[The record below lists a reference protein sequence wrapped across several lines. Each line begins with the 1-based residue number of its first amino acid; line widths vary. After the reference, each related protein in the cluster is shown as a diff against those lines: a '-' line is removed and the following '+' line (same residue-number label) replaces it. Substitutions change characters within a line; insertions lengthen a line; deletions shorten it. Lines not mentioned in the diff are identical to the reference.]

1 MFEKILVC
9 LDGSS
14 LAEQILP
21 YAIEQALHFH
31 SKIVLLRVIR
41 VPGSAL
47 PGEPELV
54 EKEDESVTA
63 EEDEVVTYLDNV
75 TNALVEKGLDVEGVI
90 ISAHK
95 PDIAII
101 TYAREN
107 DMDIIA
113 LATRGDG
120 VIGQMLWGSV
130 SGSVLRKSGLPMLII
145 KAGESNQPPFKATI
159 GIKT

>member
-21 YAIEQALHFH
+21 YATEQSLHFH

-41 VPGSAL
+41 VPGRAL

-54 EKEDESVTA
+54 EEADKPVTA
-63 EEDEVVTYLDNV
+63 EEDEIVTYLDNI
-75 TNALVEKGLDVEGVI
+75 TNALLEKGLDVEGVI
-90 ISAHK
+90 ISARK

-107 DMDIIA
+107 NVRLIP
-113 LATRGDG
+113 LATRGHG
-120 VIGQMLWGSV
+120 AVGQMIWGSI
-130 SGSVLRKSGLPMLII
+130 SESVLRKSGLPLLVY
-145 KAGESNQPPFKATI
+145 KAG
-159 GIKT
+159 

>member
-21 YAIEQALHFH
+21 YAIEQALPFH

-41 VPGSAL
+41 VPGRAL
-47 PGEPELV
+47 PGEPELI
-54 EKEDESVTA
+54 EKNDEPVTA
-63 EEDEVVTYLDNV
+63 KEDEVVKYLDNV
-75 TNALVEKGLDVEGVI
+75 TNTLVEKGLDVEGVI

-107 DMDIIA
+107 NVDIIA
-113 LATRGDG
+113 LATRGHG

-130 SGSVLRKSGLPMLII
+130 FESVFRKSGLPMLIL
-145 KAGESNQPPFKATI
+145 KTGE
-159 GIKT
+159 

>member
-21 YAIEQALHFH
+21 YATEQALHFH

-41 VPGSAL
+41 VPGRAL

-54 EKEDESVTA
+54 EEEDEPVTA
-63 EEDEVVTYLDNV
+63 EEDEIVTYLDNV
-75 TNALVEKGLDVEGVI
+75 TDALSEKGLDVEGVI
-90 ISAHK
+90 ISARK

-107 DMDIIA
+107 NVGLIA
-113 LATRGDG
+113 LATRGHG
-120 VIGQMLWGSV
+120 AIGQMIWGSI
-130 SGSVLRKSGLPMLII
+130 SESVLRKSGLPVLVL
-145 KAGESNQPPFKATI
+145 KAG
-159 GIKT
+159 

>member
-9 LDGSS
+9 LDGSNI
-14 LAEQILP
+14 AEQILP

-41 VPGSAL
+41 VPGRAL

-54 EKEDESVTA
+54 EEEDKPVTA
-63 EEDEVVTYLDNV
+63 EEDEIVTYLDNV
-75 TNALVEKGLDVEGVI
+75 TDALSEKGLDAEGVI
-90 ISAHK
+90 ISARK

-107 DMDIIA
+107 NVRLIA
-113 LATRGDG
+113 LATRGHG
-120 VIGQMLWGSV
+120 AIGQMIWGSI
-130 SGSVLRKSGLPMLII
+130 SESVLRKSGLPLLVY
-145 KAGESNQPPFKATI
+145 KAG
-159 GIKT
+159 